1 MAKRSRKTEKNTKA
15 IQKSNSFV
23 AALKSR
29 QTQIIIGS
37 FFILFS
43 VFLCIAFISFFF
55 SWQEDQ
61 SILGELSNKSIASRN
76 LLGKIGAALGDFFI
90 YRGFGISAFVIPYL
104 LCVFGFF
111 FVAENQIIKGCHL
124 LQLGTICHGMVVC
137 SPGFFK

>member
-1 MAKRSRKTEKNTKA
+1 MAKKSKKTAKNIKA
-15 IQKSNSFV
+15 IQKPNSFV
-23 AALKSR
+23 VALKSR

-43 VFLCIAFISFFF
+43 VFLCVAFISFFF
-55 SWQEDQ
+55 NWQEDQ

-111 FVAENQIIKGCHL
+111 RC
-124 LQLGTICHGMVVC
+124 
-137 SPGFFK
+137 